1 MNKDDYILLEEV
13 RNFNKFDL
21 YSKEDTSFKLTTGI
35 KKYYEK
41 LLQHFFPEKLQW

>member
-21 YSKEDTSFKLTTGI
+21 YSKEDDCNITDKIKSF
-35 KKYYEK
+35 YDN
-41 LLQHFFPEKLQW
+41 LLDKFFFGELNW